1 MLTIFINRNA
11 YCTKTGL
18 LNLLRMKQLVL
29 LMMVAM
35 GLSTTALAQKR
46 VKSIY
51 ASSPKLDIEMMQNS
65 DQTIQ
70 LNRYFY
76 AGYNTLCLPFSLTAE
91 QVAVA
96 AKDLKVER
104 LAGIQQEGATL
115 NLYFVDCTADGIQA
129 GIPYLIYSPTS
140 QYLRVKNTDVLNFD
154 PELKTVCMTDDKGNV
169 VTFGSS
175 WESIEKMGRY
185 GIPAKQNVTPLE
197 SVLVRTEADK
207 TFLPTR
213 CGFTWVQQAASAND
227 LKIQHAASMGEV
239 TAILGVKLNN
249 TTGGDSYDLQ
259 GRKTSKNA
267 KGIRIQNG
275 KKTIVK

>member
-1 MLTIFINRNA
+1 
-11 YCTKTGL
+11 
-18 LNLLRMKQLVL
+18 MKQLVL
-29 LMMVAM
+29 LMIVAM

-46 VKSIY
+46 VKNIY
-51 ASSPKLDIEMMQNS
+51 ASSPKLDIELMQNS
-65 DQTIQ
+65 EQTIQ

-115 NLYFVDCTADGIQA
+115 NLYFVDCTDEGIQA
-129 GIPYLIYSPTS
+129 GVPYLIFSPTS

-154 PELKTVCMTDDKGNV
+154 QELKSVRMTDDKGNI

-175 WESIEKMGRY
+175 WESLEKVGRY
-185 GIPAKQNVTPLE
+185 GIPAKQNVAPLE
-197 SVLVRTEADK
+197 SVLIKTEGDK

-227 LKIQHAASMGEV
+227 LKIQHAASKGEV
-239 TAILGVKLNN
+239 TAILGVKWDKSFSS
-249 TTGGDSYDLQ
+249 DSYDLQ
-259 GRKTSKNA
+259 GHKTSQNA
-267 KGIRIQNG
+267 KGIRIQDG
-275 KKTIVK
+275 KKTIVR

>member
-1 MLTIFINRNA
+1 
-11 YCTKTGL
+11 
-18 LNLLRMKQLVL
+18 MKQLVL
-29 LMMVAM
+29 LMIVAM

-46 VKSIY
+46 VKNIY
-51 ASSPKLDIEMMQNS
+51 ASSSKLDIEMMQS
-65 DQTIQ
+65 SEQTVQ
-70 LNRYFY
+70 LNRYFF

-104 LAGIQQEGATL
+104 LAGIQQEGATV
-115 NLYFVDCTADGIQA
+115 NLYFVDCTDEGIQA
-129 GIPYLIYSPTS
+129 GLPYLVFSPTS

-154 PELKTVCMTDDKGNV
+154 PELKSVRMTDDKGNI

-175 WESIEKMGRY
+175 WESLEKVGRY

-197 SVLVRTEADK
+197 SILVRTEADK

-213 CGFTWVQQAASAND
+213 CGFTWVEQAESAND
-227 LKIQHAASMGEV
+227 LKIQHAASKGEV
-239 TAILGVKLNN
+239 TAILGVKLDN
-249 TTGGDSYDLQ
+249 TTDGDSYDLQ
-259 GRKTSKNA
+259 GHKTSKNA

-275 KKTIVK
+275 KKTIVR

>member
-1 MLTIFINRNA
+1 
-11 YCTKTGL
+11 
-18 LNLLRMKQLVL
+18 MKQLVL
-29 LMMVAM
+29 LMIVAM

-46 VKSIY
+46 VKNIY
-51 ASSPKLDIEMMQNS
+51 ASSSKLDIEMMQS
-65 DQTIQ
+65 SEQTVQ
-70 LNRYFY
+70 LNRYFF

-115 NLYFVDCTADGIQA
+115 NLYFVDCTDEGIQA
-129 GIPYLIYSPTS
+129 GLPYLVVSPTS

-154 PELKTVCMTDDKGNV
+154 PELKSVRMSDDKGNI

-175 WESIEKMGRY
+175 WESLEKVGRY

-213 CGFTWVQQAASAND
+213 CGFTWVEQAESAND
-227 LKIQHAASMGEV
+227 LKIRHAASKGEV
-239 TAILGVKLNN
+239 TAILGVKLDN
-249 TTGGDSYDLQ
+249 TTDGDSYDLQ
-259 GRKTSKNA
+259 GHKTSKNA

-275 KKTIVK
+275 KKTIVR

>member
-1 MLTIFINRNA
+1 
-11 YCTKTGL
+11 
-18 LNLLRMKQLVL
+18 MKQLVL
-29 LMMVAM
+29 LMMLAM
-35 GLSTTALAQKR
+35 GLNSTAIAQKR
-46 VKSIY
+46 VKNIY
-51 ASSPKLDIEMMQNS
+51 ASSSKLDIELMQNS
-65 DQTIQ
+65 EQTVQ

-76 AGYNTLCLPFSLTAE
+76 AGYNTLCLPFSLSAD

-115 NLYFVDCTADGIQA
+115 NLYFVDCTAEGIQA
-129 GIPYLIYSPTS
+129 GVPYLIYSPTS
-140 QYLRVKNTDVLNFD
+140 QYMKVKNTDVLNFD
-154 PELKTVCMTDDKGNV
+154 KELKSVRMADDNGNV

-175 WESIEKMGRY
+175 WESLEKVGRY

-227 LKIQHAASMGEV
+227 LKIQHAANKGEV
-239 TAILGVKLNN
+239 TAILGVKLDKSFSS
-249 TTGGDSYDLQ
+249 DSYDLQ
-259 GRKTSKNA
+259 GRKSSTNA
-267 KGIRIQNG
+267 KGIRIQDG
-275 KKTIVK
+275 KKTIIK